1 MDKDPFDYLQFGQS
15 SNENIRATVASAYQ
29 LIMAIGVIGLV
40 VTFIII
46 GVTLAAS
53 DPEKRA
59 EALRELKWKVIIAI
73 VFFSMI
79 TLLSFVL
86 EIVGSIA

>member
-15 SNENIRATVASAYQ
+15 SNENIRATVASSYQ
-29 LIMAIGVIGLV
+29 LIMAVGVIGLV
-40 VTFIII
+40 VTFIVI
-46 GVTLAAS
+46 GVTLAVS
-53 DPEKRA
+53 GPEKRA
-59 EALRELKWKVIIAI
+59 EALQELKWKVIIAI

-86 EIVGSIA
+86 KIVGSIA